1 MIESI
6 YGVNYRLLKDYIL
19 LIFFIFFSV
28 GLSFAQNSYDLNNL
42 GFNDTKNI
50 EEKYI
55 YNPELNKYI
64 ISSEVGDY
72 PITYPL
78 VLTVEEFEAL
88 VLKKQLRKYFNNK
101 IIALSGK
108 GNNIDDLQK
117 NLLPESY
124 VNKSFFQ
131 SFLGK
136 NLIDISPQGSIG
148 IDLGIRYQKN
158 DNPAT
163 SPRDRENFGFDFDQR
178 ISLSILG
185 KIGDR
190 LQITANYDTE
200 STFDFQ
206 NLKNNLNNL
215 PNSRNQIGNQ
225 VSDYLKGK
233 VTEDAIIQNIDIG
246 NISMPINSNLIQGAQ
261 SLFGVRADLKFGKTE
276 VSGIFS
282 EQRSQSQNITTQ
294 GGGTIQE
301 FSLFALDY
309 EEDRHYFLSQ
319 YFRENYDKS
328 LKTYPYINSGVQINR
343 IEVWVTNRGAQTQ
356 NVRNIIAIQDLA
368 ESNPNNTTL
377 DKLTSN
383 FFNNNNVKSPPSN
396 NLNRL
401 DPDKIGQSSILNNNI
416 RDISKVKS
424 GFTGISKNVKE
435 GFDYV
440 VLESARKLN
449 PREYTF
455 HPQLGY
461 ISLNQR
467 LSNDEILAVAFQY
480 TYLGKVYQ
488 VGEFANGD
496 NPSTVVNFNQEQSII
511 ENNNLI
517 VKMLKSSVTD
527 VNQPVWNLMMKNI
540 YNIGAFQLSEEGFR
554 LNILYS
560 DPSPINY
567 LSPVENSIWP
577 ENLEKQILLNTFDLD
592 RLNKYQD
599 LAPKGD
605 GFFDYVP

>member
-6 YGVNYRLLKDYIL
+6 YGCNYRLLKDYIL
-19 LIFFIFFSV
+19 LIFFIFFSARF
-28 GLSFAQNSYDLNNL
+28 SFAQKSYDLNNI
-42 GFNDTKNI
+42 GFDDTKNI

-55 YNPELNKYI
+55 YNSELNKYI

-78 VLTVEEFEAL
+78 VLSVEEFEAL
-88 VLKKQLRKYFNNK
+88 VLKKQLRKYFKNK
-101 IIALSGK
+101 IVALSGK

-163 SPRDRENFGFDFDQR
+163 SPRYRENFGFDFDQR

-200 STFDFQ
+200 STFDFQNLVKIQFNPPNLTDIQNIAFSRFDNEIQNLNKIGASLNTLEETKRRIQ

-319 YFRENYDKS
+319 YFRDNYDKS

-356 NVRNIIAIQDLA
+356 NVRNIIAIQD
-368 ESNPNNTTL
+368 
-377 DKLTSN
+377 
-383 FFNNNNVKSPPSN
+383 
-396 NLNRL
+396 
-401 DPDKIGQSSILNNNI
+401 
-416 RDISKVKS
+416 
-424 GFTGISKNVKE
+424 
-435 GFDYV
+435 
-440 VLESARKLN
+440 
-449 PREYTF
+449 
-455 HPQLGY
+455 
-461 ISLNQR
+461 
-467 LSNDEILAVAFQY
+467 
-480 TYLGKVYQ
+480 
-488 VGEFANGD
+488 
-496 NPSTVVNFNQEQSII
+496 
-511 ENNNLI
+511 
-517 VKMLKSSVTD
+517 
-527 VNQPVWNLMMKNI
+527 
-540 YNIGAFQLSEEGFR
+540 
-554 LNILYS
+554 
-560 DPSPINY
+560 
-567 LSPVENSIWP
+567 
-577 ENLEKQILLNTFDLD
+577 
-592 RLNKYQD
+592 
-599 LAPKGD
+599 
-605 GFFDYVP
+605 